1 MWYLGSWLVGSIG
14 GEWTIGLDDLKGIS
28 NLYDSVYKPCFHS
41 KCKYPEKSA
50 YCFSFQHQYPTWESN
65 G

>member
-1 MWYLGSWLVGSIG
+1 MGSIG
-14 GEWTIGLDDLKGIS
+14 GKQMVVLNDPTGLS
-28 NLYDSVYKPCFHS
+28 NLNDSVYKPCFHS

-65 G
+65 GETYANK